1 MLTVNGTAWHG
12 TDRVHPIVAVLRDQG
27 RTQTWLARRIGRSH
41 AYTNRVLNG
50 LHPAVPAFRAR
61 CAALLG
67 LDEATLFHPAD
78 TSSAA
83 PASEDG
89 ASVRAGTAVEAVY
102 GASEITS
109 RRSA

>member
-12 TDRVHPIVAVLRDQG
+12 TDRVHPIVGVLRDQG

-78 TSSAA
+78 TSSA

-89 ASVRAGTAVEAVY
+89 AVNRAGAAVLGAVY
-102 GASEITS
+102 GGAPVTS